1 MKKLSKYQG
10 EYTRAVQRLLSTGL
24 ADHSRANT
32 KLMQA
37 KHPSAT
43 QPSSFRPQPSDTPQL
58 SFTSDQVLKSI
69 LSFRKGSAPGPS
81 GLRAE
86 HLRAATQ
93 SAPPNRRA
101 RALEAVTRLV
111 NIMSAGD
118 VPDLVAPY
126 LSGARMQAGLKKDGG
141 LRPIAVGNLLRRLTS
156 KCSMAGVVEKAV
168 TMLSPHQLGV
178 GVNGGLE
185 AVIHAVIELVEE
197 ADEELMLLQVDFI
210 NAFNLA
216 D

>member
-1 MKKLSKYQG
+1 M
-10 EYTRAVQRLLSTGL
+10 
-24 ADHSRANT
+24 
-32 KLMQA
+32 
-37 KHPSAT
+37 
-43 QPSSFRPQPSDTPQL
+43 
-58 SFTSDQVLKSI
+58 KSI

-118 VPDLVAPY
+118 VPDSVAPY

-168 TMLSPHQLGV
+168 TKLSPHQLGV

-185 AVIHAVIELVEE
+185 AVIHAVTELVED
-197 ADEELMLLQVDFI
+197 ADGDLMLLQVDFI

-216 D
+216 DRDTAFKTVEEEFPEILVDPDLLRVQVHPGVWEHCHPVRSGISPG